1 MSSGVAGSEE
11 EFGVLG
17 EDPGQGW
24 LGALVGEVLALYR
37 EELEDR
43 QRTNMV
49 EEDMHKD
56 NMTQRGN
63 MEDMQKSNMTEQMD
77 MWGECRAE
85 VWGCLSTHME
95 EVVRGIH
102 GVSDLLGSLHHLLH
116 KATFHGSLKSMWSSV
131 VEVPQARRLV
141 RCLNRHDACVTHATL
156 SRWAWQESVFP
167 SAFLFKSQISWLIF

>member
-1 MSSGVAGSEE
+1 MGCILLLV
-11 EFGVLG
+11 
-17 EDPGQGW
+17 
-24 LGALVGEVLALYR
+24 ALVGEVLALYK
-37 EELEDR
+37 EELEDT
-43 QRTNMV
+43 QKTNMV

-56 NMTQRGN
+56 NITQKLEMDRGK
-63 MEDMQKSNMTEQMD
+63 MEDMQKSNRTEQID
-77 MWGECRAE
+77 LWGECRAE

-102 GVSDLLGSLHHLLH
+102 GVSDLLGSLHLLLL

-131 VEVPQARRLV
+131 VEVPQARRLF

-167 SAFLFKSQISWLIF
+167 FCISLQITNILANFLNGHFPQMPI